1 MFTKRIGAAAP
12 AFIAALMLGASGI
25 GGCATDEEDR
35 YGRDYEDRGYER
47 GYDEGYGQG
56 EQMPGEPGTYP
67 PQPEGYQEPPG
78 TTGQTRNPY
87 ETDY

>member
-25 GGCATDEEDR
+25 AGCATQEDR
-35 YGRDYEDRGYER
+35 YGRGYEDRGY
-47 GYDEGYGQG
+47 DQGYG
-56 EQMPGEPGTYP
+56 EPMPGEPEPYT
-67 PQPEGYQEPPG
+67 PQEGAYGETPG